1 MVLVPLEPDE
11 APARLAH
18 ILSEVR
24 AAHLQAEYRRTRT
37 TCAIYTRLLTGGPF
51 DLPVSLSQV
60 CPSVI
65 VTQDNEVR
73 LRVLSAIASLDGA
86 DEAKAWR
93 GSGLEVLTVHQ
104 VQDLASSTE
113 AGPSNAASG
122 CLDAEPSAEIAMGLQ
137 AGDVGA
143 EQVSHERVERA
154 SERVYSQP
162 SRSAG
167 TKTLAPIF
175 PAAIDSFVS
184 MLVLFACWVL
194 ILIAHALQAY
204 STGKIHALDVSE
216 DSKVSIYLCV

>member
-122 CLDAEPSAEIAMGLQ
+122 CLDAELSAEIAMGLQ

-143 EQVSHERVERA
+143 EQVSHVCFT
-154 SERVYSQP
+154 SGSSGLP
-162 SRSAG
+162 KG
-167 TKTLAPIF
+167 
-175 PAAIDSFVS
+175 
-184 MLVLFACWVL
+184 C
-194 ILIAHALQAY
+194 ILSHRALQARRPWRL
-204 STGKIHALDVSE
+204 SFLLQLTRS
-216 DSKVSIYLCV
+216 SRCLCCLRAGS

>member
-143 EQVSHERVERA
+143 EQVSHVCFT
-154 SERVYSQP
+154 SGSSGLP
-162 SRSAG
+162 KG
-167 TKTLAPIF
+167 
-175 PAAIDSFVS
+175 
-184 MLVLFACWVL
+184 C
-194 ILIAHALQAY
+194 ILSHRALQARRPWRL
-204 STGKIHALDVSE
+204 SFLLQLTRS
-216 DSKVSIYLCV
+216 SRCLCCLRAGS

>member
-122 CLDAEPSAEIAMGLQ
+122 CLDAELSAEIAMGLQ

-143 EQVSHERVERA
+143 EQVSHVCFT
-154 SERVYSQP
+154 SGSSGLP
-162 SRSAG
+162 KG
-167 TKTLAPIF
+167 
-175 PAAIDSFVS
+175 
-184 MLVLFACWVL
+184 C
-194 ILIAHALQAY
+194 ILSHRALQARRPWRL
-204 STGKIHALDVSE
+204 SFLLQLTRSSRCLC
-216 DSKVSIYLCV
+216 YLRAGS